1 MGKALTINRLHMKEF
16 NDNNFKQEVIDTG
29 RLAVVDFWAP
39 WCAPCRA
46 LAPIFEAV
54 AADYDGRVTMGK
66 FNVDAGISIPAEYG
80 IRSIPTILFFKNG
93 ELIDKQL
100 GAVSREALIEKIEN
114 LMK

>member
-1 MGKALTINRLHMKEF
+1 MKEF

-66 FNVDAGISIPAEYG
+66 FNVDAGISIPTEYG

-100 GAVSREALIEKIEN
+100 GAVSREALIDKIEN

>member
-1 MGKALTINRLHMKEF
+1 MKEF

>member
-54 AADYDGRVTMGK
+54 AAEYDGRVTMGK

-100 GAVSREALIEKIEN
+100 GAVSREALIDKIEN

>member
-1 MGKALTINRLHMKEF
+1 MKEF

-54 AADYDGRVTMGK
+54 AADYDDRVTMGK

>member
-1 MGKALTINRLHMKEF
+1 MKEF

-54 AADYDGRVTMGK
+54 AADYDGKVTMGK

-100 GAVSREALIEKIEN
+100 GAVSREALIDKIEN